1 MKDSISPKKD
11 ADMIIQGGAQLKADE
26 MIVPKHTST
35 LMNPGALNFDSL
47 AGKLEEH
54 IDAEDE

>member
-11 ADMIIQGGAQLKADE
+11 ADMIMGGAQLKPDE

-35 LMNPGALNFDSL
+35 LINPGALNFDSL